1 MATIS
6 LYWRSVRPFAF
17 TVSVVPPILGSLVAA
32 LHIPGLAF
40 NWFHFVLVLLG
51 CMIAHAGSNT
61 LSDYRDYKKQVDRQ
75 GTYGSS
81 GVLVEKLMTPAELL
95 RWAFILYLA
104 AALIAAYLVWRA
116 PNGLNLLWLIGLGWI
131 LAFFYTIGPL
141 NLKYVALGDPAVFI
155 AFGPAMTLG
164 AYMVQTGQFSW
175 YPVLYAIPVA
185 LLVDAVL
192 HSNNLRDIQNDQVA
206 HITTVPI
213 LFGESF
219 AKGMYYVLVYGAYVL
234 IPVLILTAKLP
245 WLALLT
251 LISLP
256 MAIRA
261 AGMVKTKS
269 AIPEKQ
275 FAMIDA
281 ITAQLHSAFSVLLI
295 TGLLIQHFIN

>member
-17 TVSVVPPILGSLVAA
+17 TVSVVPPILGSLIAA
-32 LHIPGLAF
+32 LNVPDLAF

-51 CMIAHAGSNT
+51 CMLAHAGSNT

-81 GVLVEKLMTPAELL
+81 GVLVEKLMTPPELL
-95 RWAFILYLA
+95 RWAVILFLA
-104 AALIAAYLVWRA
+104 AALIGAFLVWRA
-116 PNGLNLLWLIGLGWI
+116 PNGLNLLWLIGLGWV
-131 LAFFYTIGPL
+131 LAFFYTIGPI
-141 NLKYVALGDPAVFI
+141 NWKYIALGDPAVFI

-175 YPVLYAIPVA
+175 LPALYAIPVA

-192 HSNNLRDIQNDQVA
+192 HSNNLRDIENDTVA
-206 HITTVPI
+206 HIKTVPI

-219 AKGMYYVLVYGAYVL
+219 AKRMYYGLVFGAYLL
-234 IPVLILTAKLP
+234 IPVLILAAGLP
-245 WLALLT
+245 WLSLLT

-256 MAIRA
+256 MAIKA
-261 AGMVKTKS
+261 ARMIKDKA

-295 TGLLIQHFIN
+295 AALLIQHFIN